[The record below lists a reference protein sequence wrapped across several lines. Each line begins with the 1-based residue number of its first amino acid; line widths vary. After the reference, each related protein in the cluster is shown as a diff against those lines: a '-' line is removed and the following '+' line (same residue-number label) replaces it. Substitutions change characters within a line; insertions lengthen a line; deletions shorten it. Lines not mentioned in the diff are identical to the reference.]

1 MDLGILGGIS
11 NISML
16 EESIGGIFLILLDS
30 TYISPLLSETL
41 YEKDIVM
48 CDIQQKEILG
58 QNLVEEHDL
67 ENVFQSEEL
76 IIMNSEE
83 AFQLLNEF
91 HSQANITKVANLF
104 KNKVDFRKCLSKIY
118 PHFFFLEA
126 SMRELHHIDTEILPY
141 PVILKPSIGYSSVG
155 VYRIENKHEYQ
166 RVLENLVSTMQS
178 GSENYSTDVLDTN
191 SFIIESYIEGQ
202 EFAVD
207 LYFDDNNEPV
217 LLNVFSRMFKDE
229 KDMSDR
235 IYYTSKQILADYLA
249 PISAYIARLNTLFDL
264 RKMPLH
270 IELRMQSNGEFIP
283 IEINPLRFA
292 GIGTT
297 ELGYVAYGVNPYHH
311 FFEQSKPDW
320 PQLIQAMDDKIYNF
334 TCAEFDHDLKIDSN
348 FVILH
353 DQLKKQFDHI
363 LEYRHIPL
371 ESGSTFAVIF
381 YSCDSL
387 EQNNHIL
394 SLDFMSF
401 VEKKMTIS
409 I

>member
-1 MDLGILGGIS
+1 MVRYIGVIAGIS
-11 NISML
+11 MIDD
-16 EESIGGIFLILLDS
+16 SIGGIFLILLDS

-48 CDIQQKEILG
+48 CDIQQQVILG
-58 QNLVEEHDL
+58 QQFVGQQAL
-67 ENVFQSEEL
+67 EKMFQSEEL

-83 AFQLLNEF
+83 AFYLLNEF
-91 HSQANITKVANLF
+91 HSEANITKIANVF
-104 KNKVDFRKCLSKIY
+104 KNKVDFRKQLSKIY
-118 PHFFFLEA
+118 PQFFFLEA
-126 SMRELHHIDTEILPY
+126 SMNELHLIDTEKLPY

-155 VYRIENKHEYQ
+155 VYRIENKNEFQ
-166 RVLENLVSTMQS
+166 RVLDNLVNTMQS
-178 GSENYSTDVLDTN
+178 GNENYSTNVLDTN

-207 LYFDDNNEPV
+207 LYFDDQNEPV
-217 LLNVFSRMFKDE
+217 ILNVFSRMFKDE

-235 IYYTSKQILADYLA
+235 IYYTSRQILSNYLA
-249 PISAYIARLNTLFDL
+249 PITEFVARLNKLFDL

-270 IELRMQSNGEFIP
+270 IELRMQNNGEFVP

-297 ELGYVAYGVNPYHH
+297 ELGYYAYGVNPYRH
-311 FFEQSKPDW
+311 FFEQTKPDW

-334 TCAEFDHDLKIDSN
+334 TCAEFDHDVKIDST

-353 DQLKKQFDHI
+353 EQLKEQFDHI
-363 LEYRHIPL
+363 LEYRHIPF
-371 ESGSTFAVIF
+371 ESGTTFAVIF

-387 EQNNHIL
+387 EQNKPIL

-401 VEKKMTIS
+401 VEKKTMLTI
-409 I
+409 